1 MARADVSATIVDAKV
16 QPAAPR
22 GRTAMFHSNSPYGL
36 RLYTLY
42 FTPRREDR
50 QGQAQGAYS
59 PALECGEGPVGML
72 EVVDQFQSTVR
83 CLHLGYLYP
92 TGRRR
97 DGRLTWATRS
107 AEFFV
112 DLCFNVLVRPT
123 RISPR
128 QSGAAGPCSTL
139 RGCTARPDRR
149 LNILQSA
156 APTRTGPSP

>member
-1 MARADVSATIVDAKV
+1 
-16 QPAAPR
+16 
-22 GRTAMFHSNSPYGL
+22 MFHSNSPYGL

-112 DLCFNVLVRPT
+112 DLCV
-123 RISPR
+123 ISTSSCAPR
-128 QSGAAGPCSTL
+128 VFRRASQGPQGRVVPFGGARQGPIV
-139 RGCTARPDRR
+139 G
-149 LNILQSA
+149 
-156 APTRTGPSP
+156 